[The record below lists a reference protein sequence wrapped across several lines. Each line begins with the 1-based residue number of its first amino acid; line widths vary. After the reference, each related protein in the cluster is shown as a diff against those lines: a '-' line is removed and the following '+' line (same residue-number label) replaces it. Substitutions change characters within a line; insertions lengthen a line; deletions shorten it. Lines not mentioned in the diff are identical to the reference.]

1 MVWHTRLK
9 ALVAERGMSLAELSR
24 RSGVNY
30 DNVTKYVG
38 GAVEN
43 PRGKTL
49 EKLASALGTTTLYLR
64 EGLTDRKPLTV
75 GSIPY
80 RGVVAAGLWAEA
92 GDALSEPEEWLPFN
106 PVPQYPE
113 GAVYCLTVQGDSLD
127 KIAPH
132 GTTLVV
138 VDLLASGIPIRAGDL
153 VVVERSRDGGGLVET
168 TAKRVREANGGL
180 ELYPESNNPK
190 WQPIMIP
197 RANDQDVTI
206 RVIGRVEFILNKP

>member
-1 MVWHTRLK
+1 MAWHTRLK
-9 ALVAERGMSLAELSR
+9 ELVAERGMSLAELSR

-138 VDLLASGIPIRAGDL
+138 VDLLASGIPRRGRPRRDHRQARPGGEWGPRALPREQQPQVAADHDPPGQRPGRDHPRY
-153 VVVERSRDGGGLVET
+153 RSR
-168 TAKRVREANGGL
+168 RVH
-180 ELYPESNNPK
+180 PEQALK
-190 WQPIMIP
+190 
-197 RANDQDVTI
+197 A
-206 RVIGRVEFILNKP
+206 